1 MPRDRATIQTDLV
14 HLLAQNGYF
23 GQGHPIFAAAQHL
36 TDEDI
41 SAHHLS
47 RVDRRRGERSRR
59 MNMGYLIGPLQQ
71 TLEEMR
77 QNPSSP
83 SHADLRPYAF
93 DLSSR
98 TKQDFFIKLVQY
110 AVTPAFDVDAFSD
123 LGAMRIV
130 VHEAH
135 YPGLTYLIDNTVR
148 ELFRFNPDHYD
159 HNTHALDRYSGTMV
173 DADKYIIQSAHH
185 IPTPGMPYLIEIDNR
200 TGRFRRERIDGEGN
214 TSYYEA
220 IHYAV
225 QTPGGLRLEL
235 QLVQRDQ
242 HIRQQ
247 YQDPVVSHHVYKDS
261 NRVDV
266 MRAAHQVTL
275 GDGRGPNLS
284 ELIVMGA
291 IIENLR
297 PSRNNILAAIGDTP

>member
-1 MPRDRATIQTDLV
+1 MADTEEGPLELGKAIIPFGQDTLPGTEALLYTDLYFHQGKHCEQLRVESSRVVAGSHQQSNAVLVGRRERFRPCAHDWSSIEQEICRRVFASVIAKSDPDLPRDRATIQTDLV

-130 VHEAH
+130 VHEA
-135 YPGLTYLIDNTVR
+135 
-148 ELFRFNPDHYD
+148 
-159 HNTHALDRYSGTMV
+159 
-173 DADKYIIQSAHH
+173 
-185 IPTPGMPYLIEIDNR
+185 
-200 TGRFRRERIDGEGN
+200 
-214 TSYYEA
+214 
-220 IHYAV
+220 
-225 QTPGGLRLEL
+225 
-235 QLVQRDQ
+235 
-242 HIRQQ
+242 
-247 YQDPVVSHHVYKDS
+247 
-261 NRVDV
+261 
-266 MRAAHQVTL
+266 
-275 GDGRGPNLS
+275 
-284 ELIVMGA
+284 
-291 IIENLR
+291 
-297 PSRNNILAAIGDTP
+297 